1 MYDIESLRREE
12 FPASASLTY
21 LNHAGIS
28 PLPQRT
34 KQEVQSAIE
43 RLSEDPNAFFGK
55 YALPAFVSLQE
66 SLASFINAKSPSEI
80 VYSTT
85 TSAALN
91 AVAQAIDWRPG
102 DNILFCDQEFPSNA
116 YPWMSLSRDGVES
129 RRVPS
134 ENGGLTLRQVEAHAD
149 DRTRA
154 VTVSAIQ
161 FFSGHR
167 ADLVAIG
174 RFCRE
179 RNILFIVDAIQ
190 AIGHMV
196 FDVQAMNIDILATG
210 GMKSLLALPG
220 AGFIYVRDEV
230 SSEMNPRLIHGN
242 STVDYLHWLD
252 YDLTP
257 QPGAARLSSGTTNVP
272 GVLSIGASL
281 TLLNEL
287 GPANIDKHTTALIHY
302 AIDNLTNEGYE
313 VVTPKDASGP
323 IATFRSPFDSE
334 TTDRLI
340 QFLSDRQVVVCKHL
354 DAGTSAY
361 VRASVHCY
369 NTTTDIDRL
378 LEELRGFVS

>member
-34 KQEVQSAIE
+34 KREVQSAIE

-134 ENGGLTLRQVEAHAD
+134 ENGGLTLRQVETHAD

-220 AGFIYVRDEV
+220 AGFIYVRDGV
-230 SSEMNPRLIHGN
+230 SSKMNPRLIHGN

-281 TLLNEL
+281 TLLNDL

-313 VVTPKDASGP
+313 VVTSKDTSGP

-361 VRASVHCY
+361 MRASVHCY
-369 NTTTDIDRL
+369 NTTADIDRL

>member
-12 FPASASLTY
+12 FPASTNLTY

-34 KQEVQSAIE
+34 KREVQSAIE

-66 SLASFINAKSPSEI
+66 SLASFINANSPSEI

-134 ENGGLTLRQVEAHAD
+134 ENGGLTLRQVETHAD

-220 AGFIYVRDEV
+220 AGFIYVRDGV
-230 SSEMNPRLIHGN
+230 SSKMNPRLIHGN

-281 TLLNEL
+281 TLLNDL

-313 VVTPKDASGP
+313 VVTSKDTSGP
-323 IATFRSPFDSE
+323 IATFRSPFDSD

-361 VRASVHCY
+361 IRASVHCY

>member
-34 KQEVQSAIE
+34 KREVQSAIE

-66 SLASFINAKSPSEI
+66 SLASFINANSPSEI

-149 DRTRA
+149 GRTRA

-220 AGFIYVRDEV
+220 AGFIYVRDGV
-230 SSEMNPRLIHGN
+230 SSKMNPRLIHGN

-281 TLLNEL
+281 TLLNDL

-313 VVTPKDASGP
+313 VVTSKDTSGP
-323 IATFRSPFDSE
+323 IATFRSPFDSD

-369 NTTTDIDRL
+369 NTIADIDRL

>member
-1 MYDIESLRREE
+1 MYNIESLRREE
-12 FPASASLTY
+12 FPSSANLAY

-34 KQEVQSAIE
+34 KVAVQAAVEQLSA
-43 RLSEDPNAFFGK
+43 DPNAFFGK
-55 YALPAFVSLQE
+55 YALPAFVSIQD
-66 SLASFINAKSPSEI
+66 SLTAYINAESPSEI
-80 VYSTT
+80 VFGTT

-91 AVAQAIDWRPG
+91 AIAQAIEWRPG

-116 YPWMSLSRDGVES
+116 YPWMSLTRDGIES

-134 ENGGLTLRQVEAHAD
+134 ENGGLTLRQVEASVD
-149 DRTRA
+149 ERTRA
-154 VTVSAIQ
+154 VAASAIQ

-167 ADLVAIG
+167 TDLAAIG
-174 RFCRE
+174 RYCRE

-230 SSEMNPRLIHGN
+230 SKKMQPRLIHGN
-242 STVDYLHWLD
+242 STVDYLHWMA
-252 YDLTP
+252 YDLAP
-257 QPGAARLSSGTTNVP
+257 LPGAARLSSGTQNVP

-287 GPANIDKHTTALIHY
+287 GPANIDAHTTALAKY
-302 AIDNLTNEGYE
+302 AMDELTREGFE
-313 VVTPKDASGP
+313 VITPRGAAGP
-323 IATFRSPFDSE
+323 ITTFHSPFDSE
-334 TTDRLI
+334 TTDRLV

-369 NTTTDIDRL
+369 NTTADIDRL
-378 LEELRGFVS
+378 LEELHRFSS